1 MLRAR
6 GSRIVV
12 LYIVSLA
19 ALAAVAGF
27 MLGEW
32 RLRWA
37 GIAAGVALSLFS
49 AFVLRRMELNAGIGI
64 PAVAAVLAISQAAYL
79 IGLLRGA
86 QDPGTRFAPDQEV
99 DAVPDDNPDD
109 GVSPGRQGQSRHST

>member
-1 MLRAR
+1 
-6 GSRIVV
+6 V

-37 GIAAGVALSLFS
+37 GIAAGVVLALFS
-49 AFVLRRMELNAGIGI
+49 AFVLRRIELNAGIGI

-86 QDPGTRFAPDQEV
+86 QDPGARFAPDQEG
-99 DAVPDDNPDD
+99 DAVPDDNRDD
-109 GVSPGRQGQSRHST
+109 GVSPGRQGRSTAPETEPHRLR